1 MDTRSLLQQAQ
12 HNVDL
17 WLLVTVAALILL
29 GITSYYLVQSISRY
43 LRMKKANQMHFY
55 KSNDDMY
62 HYPKK

>member
-17 WLLVTVAALILL
+17 WLLVTIAALILL

-43 LRMKKANQMHFY
+43 HRMKKENQMYFY
-55 KSNDDMY
+55 KTNDNMY